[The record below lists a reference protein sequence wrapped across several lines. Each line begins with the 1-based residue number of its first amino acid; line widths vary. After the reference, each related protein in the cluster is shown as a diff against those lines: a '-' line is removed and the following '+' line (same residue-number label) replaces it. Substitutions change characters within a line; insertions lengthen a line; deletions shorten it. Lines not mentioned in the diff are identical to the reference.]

1 MRPLR
6 AFAIPVTA
14 VLTLAVAAPAALQA
28 QILDL
33 TGTWNLEL
41 EADPT
46 VVVEETA
53 ARKAGPVLQPKGIE
67 GDPDPCVYSGTVVAS
82 QDGNLWTG
90 PAELSLLS
98 GPPVCPAEMI
108 GDLTGELTED
118 GGVIFITGFID
129 GGDPSGQA
137 TFDGT
142 VSPNP
147 GGSGT
152 MTVNSGEF
160 DGTDGEWS
168 AVLQQSVLEIPE
180 LTPVG
185 MAVLTLLLL
194 AAGAWVLSRQAS
206 A

>member
-41 EADPT
+41 EAFPT
-46 VVVEETA
+46 TVIPEAA
-53 ARKAGPVLQPKGIE
+53 ARQAGPALQPKGIE
-67 GDPDPCVYSGTVVAS
+67 VDPCVYSGTVVAS
-82 QDGNLWTG
+82 QSGGDWTG

-98 GPPVCPAEMI
+98 GPPVCPAEMF
-108 GDLTGELTED
+108 GDLTGTLSED

-129 GGDPSGQA
+129 GGDPSGNA
-137 TFDGT
+137 IFDGT
-142 VSPNP
+142 ISPNP

-152 MTVNSGEF
+152 MAVNQGSF
-160 DGTDGEWS
+160 DGTDGTWLAE
-168 AVLQQSVLEIPE
+168 LQQSVLEIPE

-194 AAGAWVLSRQAS
+194 AAGAWLLSRQAS

>member
-33 TGTWNLEL
+33 TGTWNLDL
-41 EADPT
+41 EAVP
-46 VVVEETA
+46 VEEEVVEEAA
-53 ARKAGPVLQPKGIE
+53 ARQAGPVLQPKGVE
-67 GDPDPCVYSGTVVAS
+67 LVDPCIYSGTVIAS
-82 QDGNLWTG
+82 QDGDDWTG
-90 PAELSLLS
+90 PAELGLVS
-98 GPPVCPAEMI
+98 GPAECPAEMI
-108 GDLTGELTED
+108 GDLTGTLSED

-129 GGDPSGQA
+129 GGQLGHA
-137 TFDGT
+137 IFDGT
-142 VSPNP
+142 ISPNP

-152 MTVNSGEF
+152 MTVNQGDFQDTE
-160 DGTDGEWS
+160 GEWV

-194 AAGAWVLSRQAS
+194 AAGAWMLSRQTA
-206 A
+206 

>member
-41 EADPT
+41 EATPP
-46 VVVEETA
+46 VVIPEAA
-53 ARKAGPVLQPKGIE
+53 ARQAGPVLQPE
-67 GDPDPCVYSGTVVAS
+67 GVLVEPCLYSGTVVAS
-82 QDGNLWTG
+82 QEGSQWTG
-90 PAELSLLS
+90 PAELSLVS
-98 GPPVCPAEMI
+98 GPAECPAEMT
-108 GDLTGELTED
+108 GDLTGELSED

-152 MTVNSGEF
+152 MTVNQGDFQDTE
-160 DGTDGEWS
+160 GEWV

-180 LTPVG
+180 LTPLG